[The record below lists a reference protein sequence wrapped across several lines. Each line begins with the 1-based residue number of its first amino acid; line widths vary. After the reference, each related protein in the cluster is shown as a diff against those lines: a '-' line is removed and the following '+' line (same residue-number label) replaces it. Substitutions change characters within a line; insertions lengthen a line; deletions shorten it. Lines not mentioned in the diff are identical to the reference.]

1 MILLSGHSLAE
12 AGIVGEEALSV
23 SLKERE
29 STAQLTPERMDG
41 ITVNSWLKSTAGA
54 GAGTVWKV
62 RSIEQIYNTRT
73 PVVQLEHVIGTLKD
87 NILFGE
93 ITPAVITG
101 NAGATTCTALQAVNY
116 ILALSSDW
124 TLGTMASAYQSV
136 TNAYKFD
143 GDNLFDALERVTET
157 LEDAWWSYDLT
168 VYPFL
173 LNITAKPD
181 GVACELRAGRNL
193 RALSRTVDKTGMY
206 TRFYPIGKDDLH
218 ISGNYVS
225 KNVSTYGVIDH
236 VETDTT
242 LTTEAELTAW
252 ANRRLEKHAQP
263 RVSITAD
270 GLELADATG
279 VPLDR
284 LHLGRICRMPLPEFG
299 TTIEERIVELN
310 YQDAAHRPEEVRI
323 TMANS
328 QDDVTKILAEAIK
341 GGSSSTGSAAREGAR
356 QSKNDHAWIED
367 TDTRVALVVGTNSGG
382 NYIKAGEIALAINN
396 AGESE
401 AHIDANKVYI
411 GNQKS
416 TTVINGK
423 LDVDDLTATL
433 IQTILLDANEIN
445 VNALKSNSNI
455 ETSQLFAT
463 YVTVDSGGWVSTP
476 QLNLNNN
483 AITNCIVSASVDSTT
498 GVVTLTYADG
508 TPVTFSRAAP
518 TERVV
523 GTWSGSTYTVA
534 SSASGQSLPISA
546 TVYQAVEGTANPGTT
561 IYAKTYKNSPTQGNE
576 ILTTAMTLAEDVAN
590 KEVTLTANSLTK
602 GKISTQATWDAG
614 EAAGEI
620 TGAAA
625 AKAAVTLSSAW
636 TGSAANGWTFTVS
649 NSANSRT
656 SATTITR
663 TVGTWSNH
671 KLPITIQAT
680 NKPESRLW
688 QWDVDA
694 TGVYNSVTVSTIS
707 APVGTSQTV
716 TLTATAS
723 NGNTKTR
730 DIAVTNSGFADGGV
744 YAQARFDSTSG
755 SVIARQWISLPASA
769 TWTHSWTTS
778 TLLTVNCTVGGKT
791 YSTTFQT

>member
-23 SLKERE
+23 TLTERG

-41 ITVNSWLKSTAGA
+41 ITVSSWLQSTAGP

-101 NAGATTCTALQAVNY
+101 NASATTCTALQAVNY

-136 TNAYKFD
+136 TNAYRFN
-143 GDNLFDALERVTET
+143 GDSLFDALERVTET
-157 LEDAWWSYDLT
+157 LEDAWWSYDLST
-168 VYPFL
+168 YPFR

-218 ISGNYVS
+218 ISGNFVS
-225 KNVSTYGVIDH
+225 KNVSTYGIIEH

-242 LTTEAELTAW
+242 ITTEAELTAW

-299 TTIEERIVELN
+299 TVIEERIVELS

-328 QDDVTKILAEAIK
+328 QEDVTRILAEAIK
-341 GGSSSTGSAAREGAR
+341 SGSGSTGAAAREGAR
-356 QSKNDHAWIED
+356 QSKADHAWIED
-367 TDTRVALVVGTNSGG
+367 TDTRVALVVGTNAGG
-382 NYIKAGEIALAINN
+382 HYIKAGEIALSINN

-401 AHIDANKVYI
+401 AHINAAKVYI
-411 GNQKS
+411 GNEKS

-423 LDVDDLTATL
+423 LNTSDLTANL
-433 IQTILLDANEIN
+433 IQSKIAEIPNLQANAVV
-445 VNALKSNSNI
+445 VNS
-455 ETSQLFAT
+455 
-463 YVTVDSGGWVSTP
+463 SGGFISCGGTITGSDIRLSSSGGGPTSYTSLSGAFVSCTSS
-476 QLNLNNN
+476 Q
-483 AITNCIVSASVDSTT
+483 SGDQ
-498 GVVTLTYADG
+498 VTLTFTTAG
-508 TPVTFSRAAP
+508 GNTETVNFNKAAP
-518 TERVV
+518 TVVLTPEWRGNDFKVTASTGQSVTESFSTSTGSGQGGSVGGLVTISSYDASHYGYAYVRATRVGGGNGVLYRVV
-523 GTWSGSTYTVA
+523 ANANSVWNGGYNACRDDMQSDEVYTRYAGTYGGS
-534 SSASGQSLPISA
+534 
-546 TVYQAVEGTANPGTT
+546 GTT
-561 IYAKTYKNSPTQGNE
+561 HYVYDSYNNTY
-576 ILTTAMTLAEDVAN
+576 I
-590 KEVTLTANSLTK
+590 
-602 GKISTQATWDAG
+602 
-614 EAAGEI
+614 
-620 TGAAA
+620 
-625 AKAAVTLSSAW
+625 
-636 TGSAANGWTFTVS
+636 
-649 NSANSRT
+649 
-656 SATTITR
+656 
-663 TVGTWSNH
+663 
-671 KLPITIQAT
+671 
-680 NKPESRLW
+680 
-688 QWDVDA
+688 
-694 TGVYNSVTVSTIS
+694 
-707 APVGTSQTV
+707 PVGTGWYT
-716 TLTATAS
+716 TARNWTYCY
-723 NGNTKTR
+723 NK
-730 DIAVTNSGFADGGV
+730 
-744 YAQARFDSTSG
+744 
-755 SVIARQWISLPASA
+755 PAA
-769 TWTHSWTTS
+769 
-778 TLLTVNCTVGGKT
+778 K
-791 YSTTFQT
+791 